1 MNRSCSVDDG
11 SLSANNSVS
20 PSVSSSVVGAAVFM
34 LLLIARESTTR
45 QPIVRVNIDVSPMF
59 IGSLSLEV
67 LDGVFDD
74 DDDCNELCLSVDVVA
89 DMECGVFFR

>member
-67 LDGVFDD
+67 LDGVFDG
-74 DDDCNELCLSVDVVA
+74 DDCNELCLSVDVVA